1 MIKTGK
7 EPIKV
12 TTYLA
17 ILSVCFI
24 INLPGIV
31 ITPMEG
37 RLKEILHDPELEIQL
52 LTILPNFV
60 IIPFVLL
67 TAKLSVCRHKIP
79 WIVSALFLY
88 LGCALAYLFFN
99 SMTALIIISCLLGC
113 ANGILIPFSMG
124 FVVNTFFNKY
134 RTRQLG
140 IKSATSNLS
149 VVIGSF
155 IVGALVEKANWH
167 MPFIVYLAAILPL
180 IFSFWLKDIPGLSA
194 KSASSLQVDISS
206 SSSNVKKIDLPKVW
220 SLIANNVSLSFMAM
234 AVVIYL
240 PQLIQGLGLDPM
252 LAGKVISVFFIAVLG
267 AGLGLLPFVR
277 CLKHFSFFGI
287 ALFLLTGLTLITFV
301 HFEWAF
307 YVGAVFVGLAFGLF
321 QPFIY
326 DKTSYTVTDRS
337 QSIRAL
343 SYVLTALYTAIAV
356 EPFIV
361 EGISLLFKIKDVNK
375 FVFLL
380 CFFMAIVYSICAL
393 CLRKKFAFSVE
404 KEYIAE
410 AEEMT

>member
-1 MIKTGK
+1 MIQTGK
-7 EPIKV
+7 EPIKL

-31 ITPMEG
+31 VTPMEG

-67 TAKLSVCRHKIP
+67 SGKLSLCKHKIP
-79 WIVSALFLY
+79 WIISALILY
-88 LGCALAYLFFN
+88 LVCGVAYLFFN
-99 SMTALIIISCLLGC
+99 SMAALIVISCLLGC

-140 IKSATSNLS
+140 IKSATSNLA

-155 IVGALVEKANWH
+155 IVGFLIESNNWH
-167 MPFIVYLAAILPL
+167 LPFIVYLAAIFPL
-180 IFSFWLKDIPGLSA
+180 IFCYWLKYVPGLSV
-194 KSASSLQVDISS
+194 KTSLQKTATVSS
-206 SSSNVKKIDLPKVW
+206 TKDKKIDIPKVW
-220 SLIANNVSLSFMAM
+220 GLIGNNVFLSFMAM

-240 PQLIQGLGLDPM
+240 PQLIQNYGWNPILS
-252 LAGKVISVFFIAVLG
+252 GKVISIFFISVLA
-267 AGLGLLPFVR
+267 AGIILLPFVR
-277 CLKHFSFFGI
+277 LLKHFTFFGI
-287 ALFLLTGLTLITFV
+287 SILLLAGIAIITFI
-301 HFEWAF
+301 HQEWAF
-307 YVGAVFVGLAFGLF
+307 YVGSVCVGMAFGFF

-326 DKTSYTVTDRS
+326 DKTSYTVTDQS

-343 SYVLTALYTAIAV
+343 SYVLTALYTAIAL
-356 EPFIV
+356 ESFII
-361 EGISLLFKIKDVNK
+361 EGICILFKIKDVNK
-375 FVFLL
+375 FAFLL
-380 CFFMAIVYSICAL
+380 CFFMAICYSILAL
-393 CLRKKFAFSVE
+393 ILRKKFAFSVE
-404 KEYIAE
+404 KAYIAE
-410 AEEMT
+410 AKEMT